1 MRDFF
6 ITITHAALDILALV
20 AEALK
25 VQDVAVAYEINDGYF
40 HIQTSEDG
48 YDYTLSTEEFPW
60 PSIWCR

>member
-1 MRDFF
+1 MKGIR
-6 ITITHAALDILALV
+6 
-20 AEALK
+20 
-25 VQDVAVAYEINDGYF
+25 YGYF